1 MPSVYT
7 WGLDATQKLKKDQ
20 KCCLPKLISSLNDKN
35 IIQVAAG
42 SHCNAALSS
51 MLIENLFI
59 N

>member
-20 KCCLPKLISSLNDKN
+20 KCCLPKQVPFLNDKN

-42 SHCNAALSS
+42 SHCSAALSS
-51 MLIENLFI
+51 I
-59 N
+59 NNNYY